1 MLAFSTCWNSSR
13 HTDGEAMIE
22 EILDLGFNAVELS
35 HGFKVSLLPGVKKLL
50 DAGRVS
56 VVGVHNFFP
65 SPLDVASDSP
75 DCVELTSF
83 RKADRDRALKLSLKS
98 LEEAAKLGAG
108 YVVMHMGSV
117 AVMNRKKGTGV
128 LERMALDGLLPSQ
141 QYADFKEALVR
152 KRRKDGAL
160 YFRRAQAA
168 LHALVDKAAEC
179 GVKLCIEARSHYEQV
194 PDEEEMPLLLE
205 EFKDH
210 PYVGYWH
217 DFGHVQRKHH
227 LQLINHQQVFDRML
241 PYLAGA
247 HVNDV
252 RWPAADHKV
261 PFCGGVDFAGMIPKV
276 DPSLPLVW
284 ELSRSR
290 TADDIRNGLSKWRNL
305 FPNHV

>member
-1 MLAFSTCWNSSR
+1 MLAFSTCWNSSK

-35 HGFKVSLLPGVKKLL
+35 HGFKLSLLPGVKKLI
-50 DAGRVS
+50 DAGKVS

-65 SPLDVASDSP
+65 SPLDVTTDSP

-83 RKADRDRALKLSLKS
+83 RKLDRERAMKLSFKS
-98 LEEAAKLGAG
+98 MEEAARLGAG

-117 AVMNRKKGTGV
+117 AVMNRKKGSGI
-128 LERMALDGLLPSQ
+128 LERMALDGLLPSR
-141 QYADFKEALVR
+141 QYSDFKESLVR

-160 YFRRAQAA
+160 YFRRARAA
-168 LHALVDKAAEC
+168 LHVLADKAAEC
-179 GVKLCIEARSHYEQV
+179 GVKLCVEARSHYEQV

-210 PYVGYWH
+210 PNVGYWH
-217 DFGHVQRKHH
+217 DFGHVQRKHN

-252 RWPAADHKV
+252 RWPSADHKV
-261 PFCGGVDFAGMIPKV
+261 PFSGDVDFEAMVSKV
-276 DPSLPLVW
+276 PSNLPLVW

-290 TADDIRNGLSKWRNL
+290 KADAIRIGLEKWRTL
-305 FPNHV
+305 FPNHA